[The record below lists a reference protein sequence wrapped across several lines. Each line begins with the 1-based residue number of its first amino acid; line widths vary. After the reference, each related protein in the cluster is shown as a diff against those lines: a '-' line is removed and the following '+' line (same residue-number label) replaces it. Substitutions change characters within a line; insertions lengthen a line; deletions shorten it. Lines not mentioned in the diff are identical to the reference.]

1 MNAMHEIY
9 ERRPGFAGEGPPP
22 ASASNTRRNDA
33 EVSPRARLG
42 EQRCSPPA
50 PLRPPGSLCRPLGTP
65 LTCQVR
71 SAGGSCMHA
80 CRAPRCHCIALHSMQ
95 RLHACIA
102 LHARQGVSPR
112 SDASPP
118 ARMQHCK
125 NKKPPTQP
133 YLGGSLR
140 LRRSASAGIPG
151 LHPAARSPG
160 GAGRLRGVCAEE
172 PLPARPPPLRS
183 FHGRE
188 KSASNKT
195 PGPPGHAGK
204 RSSRTPRG
212 RGAQGRGDY
221 GSRQPPR
228 RGRRGRG
235 RVQGWRDGWASE

>member
-125 NKKPPTQP
+125 NKKTPTQP

-172 PLPARPPPLRS
+172 PLPAR
-183 FHGRE
+183 
-188 KSASNKT
+188 
-195 PGPPGHAGK
+195 
-204 RSSRTPRG
+204 
-212 RGAQGRGDY
+212 
-221 GSRQPPR
+221 R
-228 RGRRGRG
+228 RCAHSMAGRRALQTKRPARQATLGNVVRAPRAG
-235 RVQGWRDGWASE
+235 AEPKGEGTTDPGSPRAGDGGGEAGCRDGGTGGRASE

>member
-151 LHPAARSPG
+151 LHPAARSPR
-160 GAGRLRGVCAEE
+160 GRRQAARGLRGRA
-172 PLPARPPPLRS
+172 PARPAAAAALIPW
-183 FHGRE
+183 
-188 KSASNKT
+188 
-195 PGPPGHAGK
+195 PGEERFKQNARPA
-204 RSSRTPRG
+204 RPR
-212 RGAQGRGDY
+212 
-221 GSRQPPR
+221 
-228 RGRRGRG
+228 
-235 RVQGWRDGWASE
+235 WET